1 MPFINKTKLR
11 HLLRPDQYTSEA
23 QYEDEMKRLLLP
35 AWHLVATT
43 HDLPNPGDRC
53 PVLSV

>member
-35 AWHLVATT
+35 ARHLVATT